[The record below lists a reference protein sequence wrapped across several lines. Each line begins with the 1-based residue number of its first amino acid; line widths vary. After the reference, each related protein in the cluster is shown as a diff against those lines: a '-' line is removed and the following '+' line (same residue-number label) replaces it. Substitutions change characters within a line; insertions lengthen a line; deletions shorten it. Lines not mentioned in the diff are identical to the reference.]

1 VTTRDL
7 PFALRAFFDAH
18 AVPGLVSAYVF
29 GSHATGRA
37 HRESDIDV
45 AVLLDRD
52 VFPTPQRRFE
62 ARLGL
67 IGTLGPE
74 LGVRDLDLVVLN
86 DAPPHLVRRAMTDG
100 VQVACTDAKAD
111 HAARRTAL
119 LRAPD
124 LDVFLRRMRRLKLRA
139 IAR

>member
-1 VTTRDL
+1 
-7 PFALRAFFDAH
+7 
-18 AVPGLVSAYVF
+18 
-29 GSHATGRA
+29 
-37 HRESDIDV
+37 V

-52 VFPTPQRRFE
+52 AFPTPQSRFE
-62 ARLGL
+62 ARLHL

-74 LGVRDLDLVVLN
+74 LGVWDLDLVILN

-100 VQVACTDAKAD
+100 VQVACTDAEAD

-124 LDVFLRRMRRLKLRA
+124 LEIFLRRMRRLKLRA